1 MNKGTYK
8 LSFVVNAESIDMAI
22 ETLHNMSYEEK
33 LQYIKE
39 Q

>member
-22 ETLHNMSYEEK
+22 EILHNMSYEEK